1 MNNNWSNHLVLWKA
15 KDLTM
20 AAKRQHYVSNVGINV
35 EGNNAA
41 SFTNWNHIV
50 AVYNM
55 KDADGTVGA
64 SNLYVMGNCCISN
77 KIVQEMTMLF

>member
-1 MNNNWSNHLVLWKA
+1 MES
-15 KDLTM
+15 
-20 AAKRQHYVSNVGINV
+20 KRYRNGCKKTTLCQYCNQPPGQVNV

-64 SNLYVMGNCCISN
+64 SNLYLNGVLAESQTRITKS
-77 KIVQEMTMLF
+77 IMLFYKPLI